1 MIITSCVKNQYVKHH
16 SILTLMV
23 QLPKRTVFKLL
34 SRNLPMKMKAAIYSG
49 IEKIEI
55 KEVERDKPPPGYVL
69 VDTKQTGICG
79 SDLHSYFGHWGQSH
93 EHAAGH
99 ETCGIV
105 MELGDGVTD
114 FDIGDKVAIECF
126 SHCRTCIYCQ
136 TGQYNLCL
144 DRVWISPNMHA
155 GFAEYTATHHSG
167 LFKLPNSM
175 TYEQGALVEPLAVS
189 HRAVTRADVNSRDKL
204 AIIGG
209 GTIGQFCLADAV
221 AAGVKE
227 TLITVKYKQ
236 QAQLAESL
244 GADHVVDIGTTDV
257 KEYVNDISGGLGFD
271 AVIETVGGAENFN
284 TATTIV
290 RKQGRVVLV
299 AGYYKPLEVNLSSIV
314 WSEASITGSNCYGYS
329 GMETD
334 FEAAI
339 ELIDSGKVDATK
351 LVTHYPLDE
360 IQEAFRVSADKS
372 SGAIK
377 VHVCQN

>member
-1 MIITSCVKNQYVKHH
+1 M
-16 SILTLMV
+16 
-23 QLPKRTVFKLL
+23 R
-34 SRNLPMKMKAAIYSG
+34 MKAAIYTG
-49 IEKIEI
+49 IEEIEVR
-55 KEVERDKPPPGYVL
+55 EVERNEPPPGFVL

-79 SDLHSYFGHWGQSH
+79 SDLHSYFGNWGQSH

-99 ETCGIV
+99 ETCGV
-105 MELGDGVTD
+105 VVALGDGVTK
-114 FDIGDKVAIECF
+114 FDIGDRVAVECF
-126 SHCRTCIYCQ
+126 SHCSTCTYCE

-144 DRVWISPNMHA
+144 NRGGISPKMHG
-155 GFAEYTATHHSG
+155 GFAEYTSTHQSG
-167 LFKLPNSM
+167 LFKLPERM
-175 TYEQGALVEPLAVS
+175 TFEQGALVEPLAVS
-189 HRAVTRADVNSRDKL
+189 HRAIARSGANSRDTV

-227 TLITVKYKQ
+227 TLITVKYEQ
-236 QAQLAESL
+236 QVELAKAL
-244 GADHVVDIGTTDV
+244 GADHIVNVGDTDV
-257 KEYVNDISGGLGFD
+257 QEYVKDVTNGIGFD

-284 TATTIV
+284 IATTIV
-290 RKQGRVVLV
+290 RKQGSVVLV
-299 AGYYKPLEVNLSSIV
+299 AGYYKPLEVNLSTIV

-351 LVTHYPLDE
+351 LVTHYYPLEE
-360 IQEAFRVSADKS
+360 IREAFRVSADKT

-377 VHVCQN
+377 VHVCQD